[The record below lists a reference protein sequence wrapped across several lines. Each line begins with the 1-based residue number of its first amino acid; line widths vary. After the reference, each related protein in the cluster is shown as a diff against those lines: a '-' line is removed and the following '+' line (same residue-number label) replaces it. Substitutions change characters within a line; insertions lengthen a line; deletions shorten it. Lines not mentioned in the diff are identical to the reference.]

1 MTERDEARRVEL
13 CARKRL
19 GPSWTFHS
27 PRGPINR
34 QKSRVRLFARGSTSR
49 LHWTMSDDFLD
60 NAGLARLLGV
70 STRTITDLC
79 HRGIIVR
86 RGKTFDRDEA
96 VRRVVAHLRA
106 AAAGRGQASGGA
118 VAVSERARLAAAQA
132 DAQEMKNR
140 VARRELVPEAEVEGT
155 WTEIV
160 LRTRAAVLA
169 TPAQISAELPHL
181 TRHDVSVVDRKLRD
195 ALTALGSSK

>member
-1 MTERDEARRVEL
+1 
-13 CARKRL
+13 
-19 GPSWTFHS
+19 
-27 PRGPINR
+27 
-34 QKSRVRLFARGSTSR
+34 
-49 LHWTMSDDFLD
+49 MSDDFLD

-79 HRGIIVR
+79 RRGVIVR
-86 RGKTFDRDEA
+86 CGKTFDRDEA

-118 VAVSERARLAAAQA
+118 QAVSGRARLALAQA
-132 DAQEMKNR
+132 EAQEMKNR
-140 VARRELVPEAEVEGT
+140 VARRELVSEPEVEST

-160 LRTRAAVLA
+160 LKVRAAILA
-169 TPAQISAELPHL
+169 QPARLSAELPHL
-181 TRHDVSVVDRKLRD
+181 TRHDVSTIDRALRD